1 MPNPYFR
8 FKQFAVYHDLC
19 AMKVGIDGV
28 LLGAWTPVL
37 KSDQNILDIGT
48 GSGLIAL
55 MLAQRTEEAHIDAI
69 DTDAGAVKQAQINVN
84 ASKWND
90 RIEVYH
96 QSLEEYAARN
106 TRRYDLI
113 VSNPPFFVSSLK
125 APNQARSMARH
136 AGPLTHQQWLAYATQ
151 MIKKTGRICFILPVV
166 EGLKCMEYAHE
177 LELFCY
183 QSVYVHPKPGAAAKR
198 LLLEFGFSKR
208 EMQVSALTVETENR
222 HQYSNEFT
230 TLVKDFY
237 LKL

>member
-8 FKQFAVYHDLC
+8 FKQFTVYHDLC

-28 LLGAWTPVL
+28 LLGAWAPVL
-37 KSDQNILDIGT
+37 KSEQNILDIGT

-55 MLAQRTEEAHIDAI
+55 MLAQRTEAYIDAI

-96 QSLEEYAARN
+96 QSLEVYAAKS
-106 TRRYDLI
+106 TRKYDLI

-125 APNQARSMARH
+125 TPDQARAMARH
-136 AGPLTHQQWLAYATQ
+136 ANSQTHQQWLSYAAQ
-151 MIKKTGRICFILPVV
+151 MVKKTGRICFILPVN
-166 EGLKCMEYAHE
+166 EGLKCMEHAYE
-177 LELFCY
+177 SGLFCY
-183 QSVYVHPKPGAAAKR
+183 QSVYIHPKPGAVAKR
-198 LLLEFGFSKR
+198 LLLEFGFLER
-208 EMQVSALTVETENR
+208 EVQVSTLTVESENR

-230 TLVKDFY
+230 ALVKDFY